1 MRTCSLVRISKMVD
15 ADISSL
21 RIDIEDFEFIP
32 LHEYMSDNRK
42 VSRKKHIL
50 NYRQEQLFVPEGHC
64 SCVLWETTSIVE
76 GQDEREK
83 SVGIALFGGARHT
96 EPSTWELGNALT
108 ILQCSVSKDDV
119 EMKSCVVITAE
130 KIRGST
136 LYPLQGSTMV
146 NFLDKDNENPNN
158 EEYLFLCGGV
168 LTQKLLTALQN
179 LLNSR
184 YQKLGSQK
192 GFELGESALMQA
204 MKNLKKSFIQCR
216 CNYFC
221 WIRS

>member
-32 LHEYMSDNRK
+32 LHKYMSDNRK

-96 EPSTWELGNALT
+96 GPSTWELGNALT

-136 LYPLQGSTMV
+136 LYPLQESTMV

-158 EEYLFLCGGV
+158 EEYFIFMWGGLNTKTINCTSELVELKVSKTGEPKRTRTGRKCTNASNEKFKKV
-168 LTQKLLTALQN
+168 LH
-179 LLNSR
+179 SV
-184 YQKLGSQK
+184 
-192 GFELGESALMQA
+192 
-204 MKNLKKSFIQCR
+204 
-216 CNYFC
+216 
-221 WIRS
+221 